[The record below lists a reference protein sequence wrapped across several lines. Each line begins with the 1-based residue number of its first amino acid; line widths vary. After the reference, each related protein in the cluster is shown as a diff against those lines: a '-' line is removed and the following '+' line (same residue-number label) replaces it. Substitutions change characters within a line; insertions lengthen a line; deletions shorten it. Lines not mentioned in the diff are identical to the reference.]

1 LVGKVREGTGN
12 GPPISTWLHQSAAVI
27 IWIHDWTT
35 SFWSPNPRVHAIL
48 PDKRNLALLSS
59 LQALLDRGL
68 TMANADCLEDAVP
81 KTWLVS
87 SEDATALWSARR
99 QLF

>member
-1 LVGKVREGTGN
+1 M
-12 GPPISTWLHQSAAVI
+12 
-27 IWIHDWTT
+27 
-35 SFWSPNPRVHAIL
+35 
-48 PDKRNLALLSS
+48 LSS